1 MGTTVN
7 ELLLIK
13 AAISQNLL
21 MMYEAHTDEMVIYR
35 ALLVLLYKDRF
46 AELYQKAPIIVR
58 SAFLEVSYFELF
70 GPMEMK

>member
-7 ELLLIK
+7 ELLLIE

-58 SAFLEVSYFELF
+58 SAFREVSYFELF

>member
-7 ELLLIK
+7 ELLLIE

-46 AELYQKAPIIVR
+46 VELYNNASEIVQNSYMQII
-58 SAFLEVSYFELF
+58 YFNLLT
-70 GPMEMK
+70 PMEMK